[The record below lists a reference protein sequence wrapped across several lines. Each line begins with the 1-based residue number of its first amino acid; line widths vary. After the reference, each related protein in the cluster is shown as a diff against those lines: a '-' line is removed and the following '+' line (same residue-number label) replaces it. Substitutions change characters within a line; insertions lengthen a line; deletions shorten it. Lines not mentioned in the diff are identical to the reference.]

1 LKDVLS
7 NRASCSNSSTPQLSI
22 DSFDRCEDIKDTST
36 SKKPD
41 LICSTPEAMQSG
53 NEIPSAKRKWP
64 LDAKEGKA
72 ASKDEQSLT
81 MSLDSAVSKYNANQ
95 SDKEK
100 NV

>member
-1 LKDVLS
+1 
-7 NRASCSNSSTPQLSI
+7 
-22 DSFDRCEDIKDTST
+22 
-36 SKKPD
+36 
-41 LICSTPEAMQSG
+41 MQSG